1 MNYFKIKCRQRQMQ
15 TWIFLYCYSR
25 Y

>member
-15 TWIFLYCYSR
+15 TWIFL
-25 Y
+25 